1 MALRL
6 CVETALAGCFALAAS
21 IWGVQSTAPAVLSPE
36 DVAPSHVTAPVPFPL
51 ATVVLP
57 ADAEPTRLAESLSS
71 GNVEVIGGLG
81 PHESSG
87 WTLEEEGTQTRS
99 LFHRADLGKPI
110 PDARNTPHPAGPAME
125 VASILPPAKD
135 GT

>member
-6 CVETALAGCFALAAS
+6 CMETALAGCLALAAS

-51 ATVVLP
+51 ATVILP

-71 GNVEVIGGLG
+71 GNAEVIGGLG

-87 WTLEEEGTQTRS
+87 WTPAEDGTQTRS
-99 LFHRADLGKPI
+99 LFHRAGFGKPI
-110 PDARNTPHPAGPAME
+110 PDARNAVNGAAME
-125 VASILPPAKD
+125 VASVLPPAKD